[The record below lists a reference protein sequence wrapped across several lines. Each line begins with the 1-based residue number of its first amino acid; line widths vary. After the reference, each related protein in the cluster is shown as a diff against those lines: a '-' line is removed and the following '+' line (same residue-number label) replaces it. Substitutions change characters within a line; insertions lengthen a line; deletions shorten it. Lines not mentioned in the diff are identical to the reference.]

1 MEAHQCAPPK
11 PPVGHHRLKGCLFQA
26 RASTILQKSGASR
39 TNRWKKNPPDRDPMS
54 FEALGTG
61 CQCRERSEALQ
72 ISWKLILDFPDKS
85 GELELKIVRV
95 LRP

>member
-1 MEAHQCAPPK
+1 
-11 PPVGHHRLKGCLFQA
+11 
-26 RASTILQKSGASR
+26 
-39 TNRWKKNPPDRDPMS
+39 MS
-54 FEALGTG
+54 FEALGPD